1 MMASPNRAAFALASF
16 FGAYLLFQIQ
26 PIMARQILPWFGGA
40 SAVWSTCLVFF
51 QGGLVAGYVYAH
63 LTRRLGVRRQAVLHL
78 ALLAVAAV
86 ALPIEISPDWKPA
99 DPGAPVTRVLGLLA
113 LTVGGPYLLLAA
125 TAPLLQDWFAR
136 ALRAEAPYRLYV
148 PSNVGSLGALLS
160 YPLVVEPLLSVE
172 SQVLVW
178 RLTLAG
184 FVGLC
189 GWCGWV
195 SVRGG
200 RAGTE
205 RVVPNEPAP
214 RPGAVALW
222 TALAACGSA
231 LLLAVTNHLSQEVAA
246 VPMLWVVPLSLYLA
260 TFIACFAER
269 YDRRIWTAA
278 FSLALLGALWALAP
292 GSDAS
297 LALQTTVLLGLLTAG
312 CMVCHGELVR
322 HRPDPAHLTTFY
334 VTLAVGGSLGGAAVA
349 IGAPL
354 VFDSHSELPFLV
366 LLVPALL
373 LISLASERARRA
385 RHAAPVV
392 LWTIPAL
399 VFVAALGSALAAAGT
414 TAHTVAAARDFY
426 GVLRVVDDAPGE
438 PRRLRGLLHG
448 RIIHGSQYLDPG
460 LRNHATTYY
469 AESSGIELAI
479 RLHPERAAGRPLT
492 VGVVGLGT
500 GTLAAWAAPG
510 DLFRFFEL
518 SPLVIDF
525 GARYFSFLDDSAGAV
540 EVVEGDARLS
550 LEREL
555 AQGGARRPYDVL
567 AVDAFSG
574 DAIPVHLMTR
584 ESLEVYRAALAPDGV
599 LAFHVSNQHLDLRPV
614 VRALAGALD
623 WPIVEVIR
631 PADPDRAIRKS
642 QWMLL
647 TSNPHLL
654 EGLQPFAA
662 PDEEPARS
670 LLWTD
675 SFSSLWP
682 LIEWR

>member
-1 MMASPNRAAFALASF
+1 MMAPPNRAVFALASF

-26 PIMARQILPWFGGA
+26 PIMAKQILPWFGGA

-51 QGGLVAGYVYAH
+51 QGGLVAGYLYAH
-63 LTRRLGVRRQAVLHL
+63 FTRQLGVRRQAVLHL
-78 ALLAVAAV
+78 ALLAVVAV

-99 DPGAPVTRVLGLLA
+99 DPGAPVTRMLGLLT

-136 ALRAEAPYRLYV
+136 ALGAEAPYRLYV

-189 GWCGWV
+189 GWCGWA
-195 SVRGG
+195 SARGR
-200 RAGTE
+200 RAGTA
-205 RVVPNEPAP
+205 RGAPDQPAP
-214 RPGAVALW
+214 RPGAVVLW

-246 VPMLWVVPLSLYLA
+246 VPMLWVVPLSLYLV

-269 YDRRIWTAA
+269 YDRRVWAAA

-354 VFDSHSELPFLV
+354 VFDSHAELPFLV

-373 LISLASERARRA
+373 VISLASERARGVRQ
-385 RHAAPVV
+385 AAPVL

-414 TAHTVAAARDFY
+414 AAHTVAAARDFY
-426 GVLRVVDDAPGE
+426 GVLRVIDDAPGE
-438 PRRLRGLLHG
+438 PRRLRGLMHG

-460 LRNHATTYY
+460 LRNQATTYY
-469 AESSGIELAI
+469 AEGSGIELAI
-479 RLHPERAAGRPLT
+479 RLHPARAAGLPLT

-525 GARYFSFLDDSAGAV
+525 GARYFSFLDDSDGTV

-555 AQGGARRPYDVL
+555 SRDGARRPYDVL

-584 ESLEVYRAALAPDGV
+584 ESLDVYRGALAPDGV

-614 VRALAGALD
+614 VRALAGELD
-623 WPIVEVIR
+623 WPVVEVLR
-631 PADPDRAIRKS
+631 PADTDRAIQKS

-647 TSNPHLL
+647 TSSRFLL
-654 EGLQPFAA
+654 EELRPFATS
-662 PDEEPARS
+662 DEEPARA